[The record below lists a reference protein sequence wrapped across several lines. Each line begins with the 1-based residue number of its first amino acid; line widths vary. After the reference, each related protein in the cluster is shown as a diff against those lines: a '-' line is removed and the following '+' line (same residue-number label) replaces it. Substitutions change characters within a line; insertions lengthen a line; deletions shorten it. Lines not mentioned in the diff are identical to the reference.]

1 MNTQE
6 IVTITLTR
14 EQAVHL
20 RRVLRAVHTH
30 GVNDFEGFRR
40 DLQGNVVEPSP
51 RYRNDERLRAAFR
64 ALRKLEDRRRKGI
77 DLSPSN

>member
-1 MNTQE
+1 MVMQE

-20 RRVLRAVHTH
+20 SRVLQAAHTH
-30 GVNDFEGFRR
+30 GIYDFDGVRA
-40 DLQGNVVEPSP
+40 L
-51 RYRNDERLRAAFR
+51 RNGRNPTPLFHEDERLRAAWR